1 MAHAA
6 KNLDRWRLC
15 GAHVMLARSLKIGIV
30 CPYSWDTPG
39 GVQNHVR
46 DLAEFLIAAGHH
58 VSVLAPVIDEKSL
71 PDYVVNAGKP
81 ISIPYNGAVARILF
95 GPVAFARVRQWISH
109 GEFDLLHLHEPAIP
123 SISLLACWAADGPM
137 VGTFHAAAKRQKI
150 IFAIGPIL
158 EPAIEKLSARIA
170 VSEAARLTLTDHLD
184 TDAVVIPNGIY
195 ASRYQDGKPQERWQG
210 NTIGFIGRFEE
221 PRKGLSV
228 LLEALPVIAR
238 FAPDVKV
245 FVAGPGDP
253 AEVEKSIDPQLRHR
267 FNFLGKISEEDK
279 ANFMTSVALYVA
291 PNTGGE
297 SFGIILAEALAGG
310 ACVVASD
317 IPAFD
322 DLLGHGEFGALFKSE
337 DSTDLAKIIIDLL
350 RDEKKRT
357 ELASAGRKRGQS
369 FDWNVIAQQIYSV
382 YEMSIVG
389 SEKVKLASDTRS
401 WNRFLSKDDK

>member
-1 MAHAA
+1 
-6 KNLDRWRLC
+6 
-15 GAHVMLARSLKIGIV
+15 MLSRSLKIGIV

-39 GVQNHVR
+39 GVQNHIR
-46 DLAEFLIAAGHH
+46 DLAEFLIASGHD
-58 VSVLAPVIDEKSL
+58 VSVLAPAIDDSNL
-71 PDYVVNAGKP
+71 PEYVVNAGKP
-81 ISIPYNGAVARILF
+81 ISIPYNGAVARVLF
-95 GPVAFARVRQWISH
+95 GPVAFARVRQWISQ
-109 GEFDLLHLHEPAIP
+109 GDFDLLHLHEPAIP

-184 TDAVVIPNGIY
+184 TDAVIIPNGIY
-195 ASRYQDGKPQERWQG
+195 ANRYTDGKTIEKWSG

-228 LLEALPVIAR
+228 LVDALPVISR
-238 FAPDVKV
+238 FAPDVKI

-253 AEVEKSIDPQLRHR
+253 AEVIEGIDPQLRQR
-267 FNFLGKISEEDK
+267 FEFLGKITEDEK
-279 ANFMTSVALYVA
+279 ADFMSSVAVYVA

-322 DLLGHGEFGALFKSE
+322 DLLGHGEFGALFESE
-337 DSTDLAKIIIDLL
+337 SSTELAKVVIDLL
-350 RDEKKRT
+350 RDETKRK
-357 ELASAGRKRGQS
+357 ELSARGKERS
-369 FDWNVIAQQIYSV
+369 KMFDWTVVAQQIYSV

-389 SEKVKLASDTRS
+389 SQKVRLASDTRP
-401 WNRFLSKDDK
+401 WNRFLSKEEKQ

>member
-1 MAHAA
+1 
-6 KNLDRWRLC
+6 
-15 GAHVMLARSLKIGIV
+15 MLSRSLKIGIV
-30 CPYSWDTPG
+30 CPYSWDIPG
-39 GVQNHVR
+39 GVQNHIR
-46 DLAEFLIAAGHH
+46 DLAEFLIAAGHQ
-58 VSVLAPVIDEKSL
+58 VSVLAPALDDDKL
-71 PDYVVNAGKP
+71 PSYVVNAGKP
-81 ISIPYNGAVARILF
+81 ISIPYNGAVARVLF
-95 GPVAFARVRQWISH
+95 GPVAFSRVRQWISN
-109 GEFDLLHLHEPAIP
+109 GDFDLLHLHEPAIP

-184 TDAVVIPNGIY
+184 TDAIVIPNGIY
-195 ASRYQDGKPQERWQG
+195 ASRYHNGVQQEKWQG

-221 PRKGLSV
+221 PRKGLSI

-245 FVAGPGDP
+245 LVAGPGDST
-253 AEVEKSIDPQLRHR
+253 EVEKSIHPQLRHR
-267 FNFLGKISEEDK
+267 FEFLGKISEQDK
-279 ANFMTSVALYVA
+279 ANFMSSVSLYVA

-322 DLLGHGEFGALFKSE
+322 DLLGHGQFGALFKSE
-337 DSTDLAKIIIDLL
+337 DSTDLAKVVIDLL
-350 RDEKKRT
+350 RDERKRV
-357 ELASAGRKRGQS
+357 ELAKAGKARGQS
-369 FDWNVIAQQIYSV
+369 FDWEIVAQQIYSV

-389 SEKVKLASDTRS
+389 NDKVKLASDTRS
-401 WNRFLSKDDK
+401 WSRFLNKDDK

>member
-1 MAHAA
+1 
-6 KNLDRWRLC
+6 
-15 GAHVMLARSLKIGIV
+15 MLNRSLKIGIV

-39 GVQNHVR
+39 GVQNHIR
-46 DLAEFLIAAGHH
+46 DLAEFLIASGHD
-58 VSVLAPVIDEKSL
+58 VSVLAPAIDETQL
-71 PDYVVNAGKP
+71 PDFVVNAGKP
-81 ISIPYNGAVARILF
+81 ISIPYNGAVARVLF
-95 GPVAFARVRQWISH
+95 GPVAFARVRQWISQ
-109 GEFDLLHLHEPAIP
+109 GDFDLLHLHEPAIP

-184 TDAVVIPNGIY
+184 TDAIIIPNGIY
-195 ASRYQDGKPQERWQG
+195 ADRYSDGKPQQKWSG

-228 LLEALPVIAR
+228 LVDALPVISR

-253 AEVEKSIDPQLRHR
+253 EEVIESIDPQLRQR
-267 FNFLGKISEEDK
+267 FEFLGKISESEK
-279 ANFMTSVALYVA
+279 ADFMSSVAVYVA

-310 ACVVASD
+310 ACVIASD

-322 DLLGHGEFGALFKSE
+322 DLLGQGEFGALFESE
-337 DSTDLAKIIIDLL
+337 SSTELAKVVIDLL
-350 RDEKKRT
+350 RDETKRK
-357 ELASAGRKRGQS
+357 ELSSRGRERARE
-369 FDWNVIAQQIYSV
+369 FDWKVVAEQIFSV

-389 SEKVKLASDTRS
+389 SQKVHLVSDTRA
-401 WNRFLSKDDK
+401 WNRFLSKEDKQ

>member
-1 MAHAA
+1 
-6 KNLDRWRLC
+6 
-15 GAHVMLARSLKIGIV
+15 MLNRSLKIGIV

-39 GVQNHVR
+39 GVQNHIR
-46 DLAEFLIAAGHH
+46 DLAEFLIASGHN
-58 VSVLAPVIDEKSL
+58 VSVLAPAIDETKL

-81 ISIPYNGAVARILF
+81 ISIPYNGAVARVLF
-95 GPVAFARVRQWISH
+95 GPVAFARVRQWISQ
-109 GEFDLLHLHEPAIP
+109 GDFDLLHLHEPAIP

-184 TDAVVIPNGIY
+184 TDAVIIPNGIY
-195 ASRYQDGKPQERWQG
+195 ANRYTEGKSIDKWSG

-228 LLEALPVIAR
+228 LVDALPVISR
-238 FAPDVKV
+238 FAPDVRV
-245 FVAGPGDP
+245 LVAGPGDP
-253 AEVEKSIDPQLRHR
+253 AEVIENIDPQLRQR
-267 FNFLGKISEEDK
+267 FEFLGKITETEK
-279 ANFMTSVALYVA
+279 ADFMSSVAVYVA

-322 DLLGHGEFGALFKSE
+322 DLLGQGEYGALFESE
-337 DSTDLAKIIIDLL
+337 SATELAKVVIDLL
-350 RDEKKRT
+350 RDENKRK
-357 ELASAGRKRGQS
+357 ELSSRGKERAQL
-369 FDWNVIAQQIYSV
+369 FDWKVVAQQIYSV

-389 SEKVKLASDTRS
+389 SPKVRLASDTRP
-401 WNRFLSKDDK
+401 WNRFLGKEEKQ